1 MASLRLGHEMWSFVP
16 STGRVQQVPETMM
29 LSAWMGSDWSND
41 DMVRDSSLLD
51 DYRIQLCEV
60 VEHEGG
66 PAYKLDLRPRKGR
79 EVSWAKQIVTVRKGG
94 VDDLMPLVQ
103 EYYSRRAGALV
114 LARTMH
120 FSDHR
125 QMGGRACRRGW
136 SYNPPVA
143 PGIARRCGTSPL
155 RMTSKSRNGCS
166 L

>member
-1 MASLRLGHEMWSFVP
+1 
-16 STGRVQQVPETMM
+16 
-29 LSAWMGSDWSND
+29 MGSDWSND

-143 PGIARRCGTSPL
+143 PGIARRCGTSAL